1 MDKFSLLYI
10 GSGKV
15 SFVEGALQKL
25 ESKAV
30 GSDADLVYCD
40 YRLRNQ
46 DGTLTDHPLAD
57 HQRGSVRNDFDF
69 GKVVLV
75 RSEYAAG
82 LPESFNSFDFYE
94 LWLGMRRIVHVP
106 EFLYEVDSDDMR
118 PSGEKQFDYVDPANA
133 ANQKRFEEIFTRY
146 LKRIGALTGPDFKK
160 VSVPERI
167 SASVVIPVR
176 NRCRTIMDAVHSAL
190 SQKTDFPYNVIVVD
204 NYSTDGTTGLLEKA
218 ASEDSRL
225 IHVVPERK
233 DLGIGGCWNE
243 AVLHP
248 QCGTY
253 CVQLDSDD
261 MYSGPDTL
269 QIMIDKF
276 RRSGAAM
283 VVGSYQMTDFNLK
296 PIPPGIIAHREWTAE
311 NGANNA
317 LRINGLGAPRAFST
331 AVLRNILFPNVSYG
345 EDYAVGLRISR
356 EWLIERVWEPVYC
369 CRRWEGNSDA
379 ALSQDKVNR
388 NNEYKDSLRTAEIEA
403 RIEANRAANTAE
415 LMDFYSAQLEEWPLA
430 GDNVSALEKIQT
442 RQMECDGLTVRV
454 QFNPARAISSKAK
467 TDSESLSRRPCFLC
481 RDNRPAQQRNLSFC
495 SEQGSGYHI
504 LVNPFPILQGHFVI
518 AADKH
523 VDQNLSG
530 RYADMLA
537 LAYKFGGMTVIY
549 NGPHCGASAPDHCH
563 FQAVPSGVLPLE
575 NRIRKEL
582 ALTSGSA
589 LRTVRRY
596 ADGSSLSVAEF
607 FVNGIFVLVCPDAV
621 DMAAHFGEFVQCL
634 KITGGDSEPRFN
646 LFTFYEDGRYCTIA
660 VLRTAHRS
668 SHYFTDDP
676 GRHLYMSPGCVDMG
690 GVLITVEP
698 GDYQK
703 LDASLCREMLAE
715 VTISG
720 NEQQSIIRRLL

>member
-1 MDKFSLLYI
+1 MDKYSLLYI

-15 SFVEGALQKL
+15 TFLDGALPKL
-25 ESKAV
+25 ENKAV
-30 GSDADLVYCD
+30 ESDADLVYCD
-40 YRLRNQ
+40 YRLRAL
-46 DGTLTDHPLAD
+46 DGTLADHPLSC
-57 HQRGSVRNDFDF
+57 HQFGSVRNDFDF

-75 RSEYAAG
+75 RAECAAG

-94 LWLGMRRIVHVP
+94 LWLGMRRIVHLP

-133 ANQKRFEEIFTRY
+133 SSQKKFEEIFTRH
-146 LKRIGALTGPDFKK
+146 LERIGALTGPDFKK
-160 VSVPERI
+160 VPVPEKV

-176 NRCRTIMDAVHSAL
+176 NRCRTIMDAVRSAL
-190 SQKTDFPYNVIVVD
+190 SQETDFPYNVIVVD
-204 NYSTDGTTGLLEKA
+204 NYSSDGTTDLLKKA
-218 ASEDSRL
+218 ALEDSRL
-225 IHVVPERK
+225 IHVVPVRK

-248 QCGTY
+248 LCGSY

-269 QIMIDKF
+269 QIMVDKF

-283 VVGSYQMTDFNLK
+283 VIGSYQMTDFNLN

-317 LRINGLGAPRAFST
+317 LRINGLGAPRAFNT
-331 AVLRNILFPNVSYG
+331 EILRNILFPNVSYG

-379 ALSQDKVNR
+379 ALSQEKVNR
-388 NNEYKDSLRTAEIEA
+388 NNDYKDSLRTKELEA
-403 RIEANRAANTAE
+403 RIEANRAANTAG
-415 LMDFYSAQLEEWPLA
+415 LMDFYSAQLGEWPLA
-430 GDNVSALEKIQT
+430 GNNVPALEKIQT
-442 RQMECDGLTVRV
+442 RQMECGGMTVNV

-467 TDSESLSRRPCFLC
+467 TDSASLSKRPCFLC
-481 RDNRPAQQRNLSFC
+481 RDNRPAQQRNLIFR
-495 SEQGSGYHI
+495 SEQGNEYHI
-504 LVNPFPILQGHFVI
+504 LVNPFPILRGHFVL

-523 VDQNLSG
+523 VDQTLSG

-537 LAYKFGGMTVIY
+537 LAYKFGGMDIIY

-563 FQAVPSGVLPLE
+563 FQAFPTGILPLE
-575 NRIRKEL
+575 NRIREEL
-582 ALTSGSA
+582 ALTSGGA
-589 LRTVRRY
+589 LRTVRQY
-596 ADGSSLSVAEF
+596 ADGSSISVAEF
-607 FVNGIFVLVCPDAV
+607 FVNGIFVLVSPDSG
-621 DMAAHFGEFVQCL
+621 DMVAHFDEFVSCL
-634 KITGGDSEPRFN
+634 DIPEGDSEPRFN
-646 LFTFYEDGRYCTIA
+646 LFSFYENGRYCTIA

-676 GRHLYMSPGCVDMG
+676 VRHLYMSPGCVDMG
-690 GVLITVEP
+690 GIFITVEP
-698 GDYQK
+698 EDYKK
-703 LDASLCREMLAE
+703 LDASLSSEMLAE
-715 VTISG
+715 VTISK
-720 NEQQSIIRRLL
+720 NEQESIIRHLL